1 MLAMIKADIRWRRS
15 TSVLYCIGCLIT
27 AKQEYPTDFCLRMP
41 LGTTSKFG
49 VIYFMVLIGFSQLLY
64 LSTNKQN
71 TGMATFIQ
79 AVQRG
84 FNATLK
90 QGDEWI

>member
-1 MLAMIKADIRWRRS
+1 MREVKKRP
-15 TSVLYCIGCLIT
+15 VLYWLSAELT

-41 LGTTSKFG
+41 LGATSKFG

-79 AVQRG
+79 AVERG

-90 QGDEWI
+90 QGDECI

>member
-1 MLAMIKADIRWRRS
+1 
-15 TSVLYCIGCLIT
+15 
-27 AKQEYPTDFCLRMP
+27 MP
-41 LGTTSKFG
+41 LGATNKFG

-79 AVQRG
+79 RLSADSTPRSSKVTSG
-84 FNATLK
+84 FSVSSRA
-90 QGDEWI
+90 WIVDLALNVSGRTSVF

>member
-1 MLAMIKADIRWRRS
+1 
-15 TSVLYCIGCLIT
+15 
-27 AKQEYPTDFCLRMP
+27 MP
-41 LGTTSKFG
+41 LGATSKFG

-79 AVQRG
+79 AVERG
-84 FNATLK
+84 LTSGFECLALVH
-90 QGDEWI
+90 GIVDLALSVSG